1 MSGLTANGDDER
13 WQKMENTWTLHWTRR
28 PQPRR
33 RRSRNHR
40 KVQSSKDKWATY
52 GIVKSVDRFVD
63 VIMGYQLWKTSWE
76 KVALEILHV
85 ALVTASQIEAK
96 VVASKLIWWYMLIK
110 WASPQPGRV
119 LPRCQRSSSGEMRCK
134 QIHDFCSTFR
144 DVH

>member
-1 MSGLTANGDDER
+1 
-13 WQKMENTWTLHWTRR
+13 MENTRTLHWTRW
-28 PQPRR
+28 PQLRR

-63 VIMGYQLWKTSWE
+63 AIIGRVISFERRHEK

-96 VVASKLIWWYMLIK
+96 VVASKLSW
-110 WASPQPGRV
+110 
-119 LPRCQRSSSGEMRCK
+119 
-134 QIHDFCSTFR
+134 
-144 DVH
+144 